1 MPQNYIEILSVSEGA
16 ESKVK
21 QELKFKTGKFVWRV
35 KFTAPLN
42 PATVNNNNLYVTD
55 SQGNLM
61 NTIIRYDAEKNY
73 IEIEPATVYTPL
85 ETYTL
90 NVTKRVESQGG
101 QKLKQ
106 EVQVRFNMT

>member
-1 MPQNYIEILSVSEGA
+1 MSNNYIEILSVSEGS

-21 QELKFKTGKFVWRV
+21 QDLKFKTGKFVWRV

-55 SQGNLM
+55 SKGTLL
-61 NTIIRYDAEKNY
+61 NTIIKYDAQKKV
-73 IEIEPATVYTPL
+73 IEIEPTGAYAQL

-90 NVTKRVESQGG
+90 NVSRRVESQGG
-101 QKLKQ
+101 QKLKE
-106 EVQVRFNMT
+106 EVQVRFNVV

>member
-1 MPQNYIEILSVSEGA
+1 MPTNYIEILSVSEGS
-16 ESKVK
+16 EGKVK
-21 QELKFKTGKFVWRV
+21 QDLKFKTGKFVWRV

-55 SQGNLM
+55 SNGNLL
-61 NTIIRYDAEKNY
+61 NTIIRYDAEKKI
-73 IEIEPATVYTPL
+73 IEVEPAGVYTPL

-90 NVTKRVESQGG
+90 NITKRVESQGG
-101 QKLKQ
+101 QKLKE

>member
-1 MPQNYIEILSVSEGA
+1 MANNYIEILSVSAGSEG
-16 ESKVK
+16 KVK
-21 QELKFKTGKFVWRV
+21 QDLKFKTGKFVWRV

-55 SQGNLM
+55 SQGNLL
-61 NTIIRYDAEKNY
+61 NTIIRYDPEHNY
-73 IEIEPATVYTPL
+73 IEVEPTGVYTPL

-90 NVTKRVESQGG
+90 NVTRRVESQGG
-101 QKLKQ
+101 QKLKE

>member
-1 MPQNYIEILSVSEGA
+1 MPSNYIEILSVSPGSEG
-16 ESKVK
+16 KVK

-55 SQGNLM
+55 SNGNLLD
-61 NTIIRYDAEKNY
+61 TIIRYDAEKKC
-73 IEIEPATVYTPL
+73 IDIEPAGLYIPL

-90 NVTKRVESQGG
+90 NVTKRVESKGG
-101 QKLKQ
+101 QKLKE
-106 EVQVRFNMT
+106 EVQIRFNMT